1 MLHIANSSN
10 FTVKTL
16 HHYVS
21 KNASYKDIELKLHD
35 DDDEGK

>member
-10 FTVKTL
+10 FTVLKTL

-21 KNASYKDIELKLHD
+21 KMQVIKIIELKLHD
-35 DDDEGK
+35 DEGK